1 MSDFNIPT
9 ELLEPKKDKRLENL
23 KNSKKSE
30 PKPEPVVESEKLPRV
45 IDKFFVS
52 IVKQRKF

>member
-30 PKPEPVVESEKLPRV
+30 PKPEPVV
-45 IDKFFVS
+45 
-52 IVKQRKF
+52 